1 MAFINYRIDQSKR
14 NERRYPTYLWL
25 LIGVLLAAGLFFRFY
40 NLEKKVYWFDET
52 FTSLYISGYMPA
64 EVKQIVG
71 DREISVDE
79 LTRFQHVNPDR
90 GLLRT
95 VTALSAHDPQLSPL
109 YYGLARVWAGL
120 FGDSIWG
127 IRSLSIFASLLV
139 FPCLYWLCRELFE
152 MRRVAWVAL
161 MIVAV
166 SPFHVLYAQEARQYS
181 LWTVTILLSGAALL
195 WALRLQMKRGWAL
208 YAATVAIGMYT
219 HALFGLV
226 IIAHGVY
233 ILGRQLA
240 QTGWKLLPLPRT
252 LITYLGAT
260 LAGLVAF
267 MPWLYIMVAH
277 FDTASSQ
284 MSWLS
289 GNVNPFHLIGMW
301 AHNFSAVF
309 LDTNHT
315 LRSIVHY
322 DFGTLTLYG
331 VRVFILIMA
340 AYSVYFLYSQTPRR
354 TWLFVLALIVM
365 PMLMLAVPDFL
376 LGGAR
381 SGWAPKYLLPCYLGI
396 QLAFAH
402 LLATKMTAVS
412 PFRRRGWQAVTA
424 LVIVCGVVSCAISS
438 QAESWWMKPTLGK
451 PQEARIINE
460 CGRPLLIIDVS
471 SIDGSG
477 HLLSFS
483 HLLHPK
489 VRLWVAVKPEALQVR
504 DGFSDLFLFDPSL
517 LLRRQLEQEEG
528 FTMEAVEMA
537 GKLWRLTK
545 EPRYS
550 QDFSGYLSIETLPP
564 QYDRDIVP

>member
-1 MAFINYRIDQSKR
+1 MNHRMDQSKR
-14 NERRYPTYLWL
+14 KKRPYPTYLWL
-25 LIGVLLAAGLFFRFY
+25 LIGALLAAGLFFRFY
-40 NLEKKVYWFDET
+40 NLDKKVYWYDET
-52 FTSLYISGYMPA
+52 FTSLHISGYMPA
-64 EVKQIVG
+64 EVKQIIG
-71 DREISVDE
+71 NKEIGVDE

-90 GLLRT
+90 GLLST

-127 IRSLSIFASLLV
+127 IRSLSAFASLLV
-139 FPCLYWLCRELFE
+139 FPFLYWLCRELFQ

-161 MIVAV
+161 MIVAI
-166 SPFHVLYAQEARQYS
+166 SPFHVLYAQEARRYS
-181 LWTVTILLSGAALL
+181 FWTVTILLSSAALL
-195 WALRLQMKRGWAL
+195 WAQRLQMNRRWTL
-208 YAATVAIGMYT
+208 YAATAAIGMYT
-219 HALFGLV
+219 HVLFGLV
-226 IIAHGVY
+226 MVAHGAY
-233 ILGRQLA
+233 MIGHQLGQTGWNLRQLA
-240 QTGWKLLPLPRT
+240 KALVPYST
-252 LITYLGAT
+252 AT

-267 MPWLYIMVAH
+267 MPWVYIMVAN
-277 FDTASSQ
+277 FATASSQ

-315 LRSIVHY
+315 LRSVVDY

-331 VRVFILIMA
+331 IRVFILIMA
-340 AYSVYFLYSQTPRR
+340 AYSVYFLYSQAPRR
-354 TWLFVLALIVM
+354 TWLFVLTLIVM

-381 SGWAPKYLLPCYLGI
+381 SGWSPKYLLPCYLGI

-402 LLATKMTAVS
+402 LLATKMTAAN

-424 LVIVCGVVSCAISS
+424 SIIVCGVVSCAIGS
-438 QAESWWMKPTLGK
+438 QAESWWMKPTLGR

-460 CGRPLLIIDVS
+460 CRQPLLIIDVS
-471 SIDGSG
+471 SIYGPG
-477 HLLSFS
+477 NLLYFS
-483 HLLHPK
+483 RLLQPK
-489 VRLWVAVKPEALQVR
+489 VRLWVAAKPEALQVR
-504 DGFSDLFLFDPSL
+504 DGCSDVFVFNPSL
-517 LLRRQLEQEEG
+517 LLRQKLEQEEG

-545 EPRYS
+545 K
-550 QDFSGYLSIETLPP
+550 P
-564 QYDRDIVP
+564 Q

>member
-1 MAFINYRIDQSKR
+1 
-14 NERRYPTYLWL
+14 
-25 LIGVLLAAGLFFRFY
+25 
-40 NLEKKVYWFDET
+40 
-52 FTSLYISGYMPA
+52 
-64 EVKQIVG
+64 
-71 DREISVDE
+71 
-79 LTRFQHVNPDR
+79 
-90 GLLRT
+90 
-95 VTALSAHDPQLSPL
+95 
-109 YYGLARVWAGL
+109 
-120 FGDSIWG
+120 
-127 IRSLSIFASLLV
+127 
-139 FPCLYWLCRELFE
+139 

-161 MIVAV
+161 MIVAI

-181 LWTVTILLSGAALL
+181 LWTVTILLSSAALL
-195 WALRLQMKRGWAL
+195 WALRLQTNRRWTL

-219 HALFGLV
+219 HVLFGLV
-226 IIAHGVY
+226 MVAHGAY
-233 ILGRQLA
+233 MIGHQLGQTGWNLRQLA
-240 QTGWKLLPLPRT
+240 KALVPYST
-252 LITYLGAT
+252 AT
-260 LAGLVAF
+260 LSALTVF
-267 MPWLYIMVAH
+267 MPWVYVMVRN
-277 FDTASSQ
+277 FSTATSQ
-284 MSWLS
+284 MSWIR
-289 GNVNPFHLIGMW
+289 GAVNPFHLMGMW

-315 LRSIVHY
+315 LKSVVR
-322 DFGTLTLYG
+322 DDLGTLTLYG
-331 VRVFILIMA
+331 IRVFILIMA

-381 SGWAPKYLLPCYLGI
+381 SGWSPKYLLPCYLGI

-402 LLATKMTAVS
+402 LLATKMTAAN

-424 LVIVCGVVSCAISS
+424 SIIVCGVVSCAISS

-471 SIDGSG
+471 SIHGSG
-477 HLLSFS
+477 HLLCFS

-489 VRLWVAVKPEALQVR
+489 VRLWVAVKPEVLQVR
-504 DGFSDLFLFDPSL
+504 YGFSDVFVSDPGL
-517 LLRRQLEQEEG
+517 LLRQKLEQEEG

-545 EPRYS
+545 EPRNS

-564 QYDRDIVP
+564 PYDRDVVP